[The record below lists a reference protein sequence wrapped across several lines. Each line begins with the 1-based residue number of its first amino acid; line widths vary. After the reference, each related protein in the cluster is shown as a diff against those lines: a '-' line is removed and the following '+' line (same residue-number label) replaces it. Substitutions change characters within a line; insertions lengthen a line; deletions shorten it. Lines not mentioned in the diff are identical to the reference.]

1 MLLVLWSPHHKLLIE
16 KLEKVQKMATKLVI
30 AVKTLKYEE
39 RLKYLNLPTLKY
51 RRLRRDMI
59 DAYEIFTGKYDTTVT
74 SWLTGKHVESKYN
87 LRNHRFCIHQLPIH
101 LDMREFSF
109 TSRIASMWNS
119 LPDSLVSANTID
131 TFKIRLDR
139 FWFDQEYSHRKS

>member
-1 MLLVLWSPHHKLLIE
+1 MESTKLLIE
-16 KLEKVQKMATKLVI
+16 NKRKSTKKATKLVI

-59 DAYEIFTGKYDTTVT
+59 DAYKIFTGKYDTTVT

-87 LRNHRFCIHQLPIH
+87 LRNHIDLVYTSCPYILICVSSDLQTELLLCGIVDPIQWFQL
-101 LDMREFSF
+101 
-109 TSRIASMWNS
+109 
-119 LPDSLVSANTID
+119 
-131 TFKIRLDR
+131 IR
-139 FWFDQEYSHRKS
+139 